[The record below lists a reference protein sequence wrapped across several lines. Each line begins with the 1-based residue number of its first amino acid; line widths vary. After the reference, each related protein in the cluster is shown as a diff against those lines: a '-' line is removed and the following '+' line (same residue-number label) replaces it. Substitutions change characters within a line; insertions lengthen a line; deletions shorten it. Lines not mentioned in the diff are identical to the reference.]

1 MRRALLIVLLLA
13 NVAVWAWRQPGV
25 AHALGLPSPDSQREP
40 ERLSRQVNPQAVRVV
55 PPAASGAMAAAAP
68 ASAPAAPTER
78 VCRQT
83 GPLAEDVLAQATRQ
97 LAGLGL
103 KSDQWQDHPQDS
115 AGRWAVVMGPYKS
128 REAMLRKQEE
138 LRNLKI
144 ASDEIAN
151 RPRLNQALSLG
162 QFNSPDEAQ
171 ARQAQVARLGA
182 RTARV
187 ETLVAPKR
195 LHLLRVETLTAAQA
209 AQLSAA
215 AADGTPGWQPCD
227 EAP

>member
-1 MRRALLIVLLLA
+1 MQRALLIVLLLA
-13 NVAVWAWRQPGV
+13 NLAVWAWRQPSV

-55 PPAASGAMAAAAP
+55 PPAASSAVAAAAP
-68 ASAPAAPTER
+68 AER

-83 GPLAEDVLAQATRQ
+83 GPLAEDVLAQATHQ
-97 LAGLGL
+97 LTELGL
-103 KSDQWQDHPQDS
+103 KSEQWQDHPQDS

-138 LRNLKI
+138 LRNLKM
-144 ASDEIAN
+144 ASDEIVN
-151 RPRLNQALSLG
+151 RPRLSQALSLG
-162 QFNSPDEAQ
+162 QFNSLDEAQ

-215 AADGTPGWQPCD
+215 AVDGTPGWQPCD